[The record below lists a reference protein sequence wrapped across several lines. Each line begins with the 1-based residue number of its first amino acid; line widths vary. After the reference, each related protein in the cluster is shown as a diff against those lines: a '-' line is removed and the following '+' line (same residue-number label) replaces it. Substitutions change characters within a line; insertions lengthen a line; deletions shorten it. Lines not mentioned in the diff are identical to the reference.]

1 MAVVFESPR
10 DLLGKDGT
18 KLDASPWVTV
28 DQARIDAFADCT
40 GDHQWIHV
48 DPVRAKDG
56 PFGATIAHGYL
67 TLSLVNMFMPEI
79 VEVRRFSAGVNVGM
93 DRTRFL
99 APVLVGSRLRGT
111 GELMSA
117 EEVKGG
123 AIQAVI
129 RVTVEIEGPDG
140 QLADKPACVVDTINR
155 YFPE

>member
-1 MAVVFESPR
+1 MATIFENPR
-10 DLLGKDGT
+10 DLLGKEGT
-18 KLDASPWVTV
+18 KLDTAEWLTI
-28 DQARIDAFADCT
+28 DQSRIDAFAECT

-67 TLSLVNMFMPEI
+67 TLSLVNLFMPQI
-79 VEVRRFSAGVNVGM
+79 IEVRRFSAGVNVGM
-93 DRTRFL
+93 DKTRFL
-99 APVLVGSRLRGT
+99 SPVIVGSRIRGS
-111 GELMSA
+111 GEIVSV

-129 RVTVEIEGPDG
+129 RVTVEIEG
-140 QLADKPACVVDTINR
+140 QDKPACVVDTINR

>member
-1 MAVVFESPR
+1 MATIFENPR

-18 KLDASPWVTV
+18 RLDTSEWLTIE
-28 DQARIDAFADCT
+28 QSRIDAFADCT

-67 TLSLVNMFMPEI
+67 TLSLVNLFMPQI

-93 DRTRFL
+93 DKTRFL
-99 APVLVGSRLRGT
+99 TPVIVGSRIRGT
-111 GELMSA
+111 GEIVSA
-117 EEVKGG
+117 QEVKGG

-129 RVTVEIEGPDG
+129 RVTVEIEG
-140 QLADKPACVVDTINR
+140 QDKPACVVDTINR
-155 YFPE
+155 YFPES

>member
-1 MAVVFESPR
+1 MTLVIEKPQ
-10 DLLGKDGT
+10 DLLGVVGT
-18 KLDASPWVTV
+18 KIGPTDWV
-28 DQARIDAFADCT
+28 RIDQERVNAFADCT

-79 VEVRRFSAGVNVGM
+79 VTVSRFSAGVNVGM

-99 APVLVGSRLRGT
+99 APVVVGSRIRGT
-111 GELMSA
+111 GEIISA

-123 AIQAVI
+123 AVQVVI
-129 RVTVEIEGPDG
+129 RVTVEIEGN
-140 QLADKPACVVDTINR
+140 DKPACVVDTINR
-155 YFPE
+155 FFPE

>member
-1 MAVVFESPR
+1 MATVFESPR
-10 DLLGKDGT
+10 ELLGNEGT
-18 KLDASPWVTV
+18 KLGASDWLTI
-28 DQARIDAFADCT
+28 DQDRIDAFAECT

-56 PFGATIAHGYL
+56 PFGATVAHGYL
-67 TLSLVNMFMPEI
+67 TLSLVNMFMPQI
-79 VEVRRFSAGVNVGM
+79 IDVRRFSAGVNVGM

-99 APVLVGSRLRGT
+99 APVLVGSRIRGL
-111 GELMSA
+111 GEIVSV

-129 RVTVEIEGPDG
+129 RVTVEIEG
-140 QLADKPACVVDTINR
+140 ADKPACVVDTINR

>member
-1 MAVVFESPR
+1 MATVFETPH
-10 DLLGKDGT
+10 DLLGKEGQ
-18 KLDASPWVTV
+18 KLGVSEWLKVEQD
-28 DQARIDAFADCT
+28 RIDAFADCT

-79 VEVRRFSAGVNVGM
+79 VTVSRFSAGVNVGM

-99 APVLVGSRLRGT
+99 APVIVGSRIRGT
-111 GELMSA
+111 GEIISA

-123 AIQAVI
+123 AVQVVI
-129 RVTVEIEGPDG
+129 RVTVEIEGN
-140 QLADKPACVVDTINR
+140 DKPACVVDTINR
-155 YFPE
+155 FFPE

>member
-1 MAVVFESPR
+1 MATIFENPR
-10 DLLGKDGT
+10 DLLGKDGAR
-18 KLDASPWVTV
+18 LDTSDWLTV
-28 DQARIDAFADCT
+28 EQSRIDAFADCT

-67 TLSLVNMFMPEI
+67 TLSLVNLFMPQI
-79 VEVRRFSAGVNVGM
+79 IEVRRFSAGVNVGM
-93 DRTRFL
+93 DKTRFL
-99 APVLVGSRLRGT
+99 SPVIVGSRIRGT
-111 GELMSA
+111 GEIVSV

-129 RVTVEIEGPDG
+129 RVTVEIEGK
-140 QLADKPACVVDTINR
+140 DKPACVVDTINR

>member
-1 MAVVFESPR
+1 MATIFENPR

-18 KLDASPWVTV
+18 RLDTADWLTI
-28 DQARIDAFADCT
+28 DQSRIDAFADCT

-67 TLSLVNMFMPEI
+67 TLALVNLFMPQI
-79 VEVRRFSAGVNVGM
+79 IEVRRFSAGVNVGM
-93 DRTRFL
+93 DKTRFL
-99 APVLVGSRLRGT
+99 SPVIVGSRIRGS
-111 GELMSA
+111 GEIVSV

-129 RVTVEIEGPDG
+129 RVTVEIEG
-140 QLADKPACVVDTINR
+140 QDKPACVVDTINR
-155 YFPE
+155 YFPES